1 MLHYF
6 TCTDPLISHTIA
18 RRFQWKD
25 LILFKDDL
33 PQHIPL
39 IITLSGQDIIVP
51 AQDVWQ
57 HLTGD
62 EIQMDVG
69 NVDEDTEWT
78 SDDGKLKALWFGK
91 FNHADIFS
99 AKGARRGIA
108 SMVRLQHT
116 GENGLVE
123 SV

>member
-6 TCTDPLISHTIA
+6 TSTDPLIAHTIA

-39 IITLSGQDIIVP
+39 VITLSGQDIIVP

-57 HLTGD
+57 HLTGN
-62 EIQMDVG
+62 EIEFDS
-69 NVDEDTEWT
+69 VDDDTEWT
-78 SDDGKLKALWFGK
+78 SEDGRLKVLWFGK

-108 SMVRLQHT
+108 SMIQLQRT
-116 GENGLVE
+116 RENGLVD